1 MLNFCSYFDKNYL
14 SKFLVLRDS
23 FANLNC
29 DIIFYVLPLDD
40 FSYNFLKNKNF
51 KNVIICNLNELEK
64 KFPDLNKIKNTRTNI
79 EYYFTLSPYLPIFL
93 QEKFNL
99 EKLSYIDVDSFFFKN
114 PNFFYKSLKIYSIIL
129 IKQNF
134 KEKYGKFNVGWI
146 SYNFLHQD
154 TKKILEK
161 WKIECTNWC
170 YDKVEKNRYADQKYL
185 DDWPLLSN
193 DIIICDP
200 KVSMFSPWDSKN
212 KCLIKNIENFY
223 CYHFQGLKFS
233 KNYFISGIGIY
244 NFNFERKFIKKFYS
258 NYVILLKKK
267 QKEENLEFIDNLSL
281 RSGLIIHSTIID
293 KIYSRLKKIKFF
305 LLSIIRMDFYT
316 IN

>member
-14 SKFLVLRDS
+14 SKFVVLRDS
-23 FANLNC
+23 LINLKC
-29 DIIFYVLPLDD
+29 KVIFYVLPLDD

-51 KNVIICNLNELEK
+51 KNVILCNLNQLEK

-114 PNFFYKSLKIYSIIL
+114 PEFFYKSLDVYSIIL
-129 IKQNF
+129 TKQNF

-154 TKKILEK
+154 TKKILDK
-161 WKIECTNWC
+161 WKVECTNWC

-193 DIIICDP
+193 DIIIYDP
-200 KVSMFSPWDSKN
+200 KVSMFSPWYSKN
-212 KCLIKNIENFY
+212 KFLKKNRENFY

-244 NFNFERKFIKKFYS
+244 NFNFDRNFIKKFYS

-267 QKEENLEFIDNLSL
+267 QKEENLMFTDNLSL
-281 RSGLIIHSTIID
+281 RSGLIIHPTIIE
-293 KIYSRLKKIKFF
+293 KMYSRLKKIKFF

>member
-14 SKFLVLRDS
+14 SKFLILRDS
-23 FANLNC
+23 LINLNC
-29 DIIFYVLPLDD
+29 NVNFYILALDD
-40 FSYNFLKNKNF
+40 FSYIFLKKKNF
-51 KNVIICNLNELEK
+51 KNVILCNLNELEK
-64 KFPDLNKIKNTRTNI
+64 KFPSLNDIKNTRNNI

-93 QEKFNL
+93 EEKFL
-99 EKLSYIDVDSFFFKN
+99 LKKLNYIDVDSFFYKN
-114 PNFFYKSLKIYSIIL
+114 PELFYKSLGVYSVIL

-134 KEKYGKFNVGWI
+134 KQQYGKFNVGWI
-146 SYNFLHQD
+146 SYNFLHKD

-185 DDWPLLSN
+185 DYWPLLSK

-200 KVSMFSPWDSKN
+200 KVSMFSPWDSKSN
-212 KCLIKNIENFY
+212 YLKKNIDNFY

-233 KNYFISGIGIY
+233 KNYFVSGIGNY
-244 NFNFERKFIKKFYS
+244 YFNFERKFTKKFYL
-258 NYVILLKKK
+258 NYITLLKKK
-267 QKEENLEFIDNLSL
+267 QKEENLEFTNNLSL
-281 RSGLIIHSTIID
+281 RSGLIVNSTVIE
-293 KIYSRLKKIKFF
+293 KILHLIKKIKFF
-305 LLSIIRMDFYT
+305 LFSIMRMDFYT

>member
-1 MLNFCSYFDKNYL
+1 M
-14 SKFLVLRDS
+14 
-23 FANLNC
+23 
-29 DIIFYVLPLDD
+29 
-40 FSYNFLKNKNF
+40 
-51 KNVIICNLNELEK
+51 
-64 KFPDLNKIKNTRTNI
+64 
-79 EYYFTLSPYLPIFL
+79 

-114 PNFFYKSLKIYSIIL
+114 PEFFYKSLDVYSIIL

-193 DIIICDP
+193 DIIIYDP
-200 KVSMFSPWDSKN
+200 EVSMFSPWDSKN

-244 NFNFERKFIKKFYS
+244 NFNFERNFIKKFYS

-267 QKEENLEFIDNLSL
+267 QKEENLIFTDNLSL
-281 RSGLIIHSTIID
+281 RSGLIIYPTIIE
-293 KIYSRLKKIKFF
+293 KMYSRLKKIKFF

>member
-23 FANLNC
+23 LINLNC
-29 DIIFYVLPLDD
+29 KVIFYVLPLDD

-51 KNVIICNLNELEK
+51 KNVILCNLNQLEK

-114 PNFFYKSLKIYSIIL
+114 PEFFYKSLDVYSIIL
-129 IKQNF
+129 TKQNF

-154 TKKILEK
+154 TKKILDK
-161 WKIECTNWC
+161 WKVECTNWC

-193 DIIICDP
+193 DIIIYDP

-212 KCLIKNIENFY
+212 KFLKKNRENFY

-244 NFNFERKFIKKFYS
+244 NFNFDRNFIKKFYS

-267 QKEENLEFIDNLSL
+267 QKEENLMFTDNLSL
-281 RSGLIIHSTIID
+281 RSGLIIHPTIIE
-293 KIYSRLKKIKFF
+293 KMYSRLKKIKFF

>member
-23 FANLNC
+23 LINLNC
-29 DIIFYVLPLDD
+29 KVIFYVLPLDD

-51 KNVIICNLNELEK
+51 KNVILCNLNQLEK

-114 PNFFYKSLKIYSIIL
+114 PEFFYKSLDVYSIIL
-129 IKQNF
+129 TKQNF

-154 TKKILEK
+154 TKKILDK
-161 WKIECTNWC
+161 WKVECTNWC

-193 DIIICDP
+193 DIIIYDP

-212 KCLIKNIENFY
+212 KFLKKNRENFY

-244 NFNFERKFIKKFYS
+244 NFNFDRNFIKKFYS

-267 QKEENLEFIDNLSL
+267 QKEENLMFTNNLSL
-281 RSGLIIHSTIID
+281 RSGLIIHPTIIE
-293 KIYSRLKKIKFF
+293 KMYSRLKKIKFF